1 MLSHTLLLL
10 VVLLV
15 CEVVLQSERTHV
27 HLHVVC
33 VFCAYPAAPGGPA
46 GACTST
52 QGKCMHV
59 LQSTCLC
66 VCACDTMHVLLS
78 TCCACVRVWGH
89 ACPAAPGGPAG
100 VCTLIQGKCMH
111 VLLFTCCACVRVWG
125 HACPAFGRP
134 AGVFINS
141 RQARAY
147 APVHMCVCVCVTP
160 CMPCCSWSPC
170 AGHRICVAAHA
181 GHAAHRGTPDGLR
194 TLLDGRHT
202 RRARPHTRRLCLGV
216 WGGAE
221 RSYMQFGV
229 TRARSHACILC
240 GAHVCACTLTCSL
253 HAHERSRSQDEAAPA
268 CFVCMCM
275 YVYLMNL
282 CMCAY
287 TRTLSMYVYTCTS

>member
-147 APVHMCVCVCVTP
+147 APVHMCVCDTMHALLLLVALCRSP
-160 CMPCCSWSPC
+160 HLCRCSRWTRC
-170 AGHRICVAAHA
+170 ASRNTGWTAHLA
-181 GHAAHRGTPDGLR
+181 
-194 TLLDGRHT
+194 
-202 RRARPHTRRLCLGV
+202 
-216 WGGAE
+216 
-221 RSYMQFGV
+221 
-229 TRARSHACILC
+229 
-240 GAHVCACTLTCSL
+240 
-253 HAHERSRSQDEAAPA
+253 
-268 CFVCMCM
+268 
-275 YVYLMNL
+275 
-282 CMCAY
+282 
-287 TRTLSMYVYTCTS
+287 